1 MGLACFPLSF
11 SLQPSLPKVIDSLGC
26 CAPLLCSTQF
36 GHCQEEG
43 PRQAFWGGCARLEGD
58 YNSGR
63 SGESIQQGDRPGR
76 MPPWTTWDTLAVMTP
91 KRRGYGGQSSPSS
104 AGRTWSGRGSG
115 VLGLWSAV
123 NQWNP
128 LHGMQYWPYFPTRRS
143 TLFAGQALPAATC
156 CAMALYQNN
165 EHNPLRPTHMV
176 SDAASMNDQKV
187 EEHLP
192 RTGWRPRPR

>member
-11 SLQPSLPKVIDSLGC
+11 SLLPSLPKVIDSLGC

-76 MPPWTTWDTLAVMTP
+76 TPPWTTWDTLAVMTP

-104 AGRTWSGRGSG
+104 ASNWMASQTQVTWLVWEAYDTIARSPVSCPRHSGQLPTSATGTLPHSGGR
-115 VLGLWSAV
+115 AV
-123 NQWNP
+123 
-128 LHGMQYWPYFPTRRS
+128 
-143 TLFAGQALPAATC
+143 GQPIA
-156 CAMALYQNN
+156 
-165 EHNPLRPTHMV
+165 
-176 SDAASMNDQKV
+176 
-187 EEHLP
+187 
-192 RTGWRPRPR
+192 